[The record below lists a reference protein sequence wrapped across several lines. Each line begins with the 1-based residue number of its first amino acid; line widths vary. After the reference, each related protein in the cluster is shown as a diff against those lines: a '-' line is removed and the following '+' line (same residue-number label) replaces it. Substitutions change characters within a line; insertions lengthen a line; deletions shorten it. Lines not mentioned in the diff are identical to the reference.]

1 MLRRLRNFF
10 NHLSNLVGFR
20 QLAPGKR
27 QIVFYS
33 EGKTYWVHLS
43 ALLQKLLT
51 TSDIGICYISSGEDD
66 PGLQITHPNLSTFL
80 IDEGPIRNW
89 LFENMETDIM
99 VMTMPDLNQFQVKRS
114 RHPVHYVYTQH
125 SLVSFHMVYR
135 PGAFDHFDTILCSGP
150 HHFAEIQAIEKAAGL
165 PSKNLVQH
173 GYPRLDEILQSR
185 GNAPLKNDMRRHI
198 LIAPSWG
205 EHSITDTVASDLIGQ
220 LLECD
225 YRVTFRPHPQSLK
238 FSALV
243 IEKIVELY
251 GGQENFSFESDV
263 TSTNSLLCSDI
274 MISDWSGA
282 ALDYA
287 FGLEKPVLFID
298 VPRKINNPHYQEID
312 IEPFEVAVRPHIGT
326 VMPPSEIGDVNS
338 YINDL
343 LRRDMTAEI
352 RALREQCVFN
362 AGGSEVPGAI
372 ALLDILSPSPTTAE

>member
-1 MLRRLRNFF
+1 MFCHLRSFF
-10 NHLSNLVGFR
+10 THLSNLVAFR
-20 QLAPGKR
+20 QLVPGKR

-43 ALLQKLLT
+43 ALLQQLLT
-51 TSDIGICYISSGEDD
+51 SSDVGVCYISSGKDD
-66 PGLQITHPNLSTFL
+66 PGLQIRHPNLSTFL

-114 RHPVHYVYTQH
+114 RNPVHYVYTQH

-135 PGAFDHFDTILCSGP
+135 PGAFDHFDTIFCSGP
-150 HHFAEIQAIEKAAGL
+150 HHLVEIQAMEKAAGL
-165 PSKNLVQH
+165 PGKNLVRH
-173 GYPRLDEILQSR
+173 GYPRLDEILRSR
-185 GNAPLKNDMRRHI
+185 GSAPVKNNSRRHI

-205 EHSITDTVASDLIGQ
+205 EHSITDTVAADLIGQ

-225 YRVTFRPHPQSLK
+225 YRITFRPHPQSLK
-238 FSALV
+238 FSAQV
-243 IEKIVELY
+243 IKKIVDLY

-263 TSTNSLLCSDI
+263 TGTNSLLCSDI

-287 FGLEKPVLFID
+287 FGLEKPVLFVD

-312 IEPFEVAVRPHIGT
+312 IEPFEVGVRSRIGA
-326 VMPPSEIGDVNS
+326 VMPPGEISEVNS
-338 YINDL
+338 HIEDL

-352 RALREQCVFN
+352 RAVREQYVFN
-362 AGGSEVPGAI
+362 AGGCEVTGAI
-372 ALLDILSPSPTTAE
+372 ALLDILSPSSRASE